1 MEGENWLVDGDQ
13 VNGQR
18 GVLLVDGG
26 EEEERDDDDFA
37 FGVDDDSGVVDAGKS
52 GFVEYTNS
60 PESVSSS
67 LAPPW
72 LPLLWIGRGVESQG
86 LGG

>member
-13 VNGQR
+13 DNGQV

-26 EEEERDDDDFA
+26 EEEEEEEEEEEDFA
-37 FGVDDDSGVVDAGKS
+37 SDVDDDSGVVDAGKS
-52 GFVEYTNS
+52 GFVEYTKS
-60 PESVSSS
+60 PESVSTS

-72 LPLLWIGRGVESQG
+72 LPLL
-86 LGG
+86 

>member
-13 VNGQR
+13 DNGQE
-18 GVLLVDGG
+18 GVLLFDRG
-26 EEEERDDDDFA
+26 EEEEEEEEEEDFA
-37 FGVDDDSGVVDAGKS
+37 SDVDDDNGGGVDAGKS
-52 GFVEYTNS
+52 GFVEYTNR

-72 LPLLWIGRGVESQG
+72 FPLS
-86 LGG
+86 